1 MWRKFYAPD
10 LTGFGRSASQCSAVQ
25 VAPRFRKPDPVR
37 VELLSDG
44 LHAVSIASRRTTP
57 RSRSATRA
65 RTWAGSQSVRSVSI
79 CLFEMKRDCR
89 MAGRAC
95 TEGAGQLSVRVWG
108 RWGRPKHRPAII
120 RSVAA
125 A

>member
-1 MWRKFYAPD
+1 MHW
-10 LTGFGRSASQCSAVQ
+10 SAVR
-25 VAPRFRKPDPVR
+25 VSPRFRKPDPVR

-44 LHAVSIASRRTTP
+44 LNAVSIAVAAHDAEVTVSDESEDVGWFP
-57 RSRSATRA
+57 VSALR
-65 RTWAGSQSVRSVSI
+65 VDVP
-79 CLFEMKRDCR
+79 LEMKRDCR

-120 RSVAA
+120 RSSAA